1 VTTRSRHRKVGR
13 CRIGVKPLLLALG
26 LVLSGCSSTQF
37 AYNQLGTIILW
48 KTGDYVDLTSAQRTW
63 LRSEINALL
72 DWHRKEELP
81 QYSQFLAQAELSLD
95 APLTEHRVAALRI
108 PIDRALDR
116 LQIRI
121 YDLLFRG
128 APLLTAEQTEDLMT
142 ILRNDQDDLER
153 ELLARDERQY
163 RADTYAR
170 LESQMSRVL
179 GRLSPDQRAHL
190 EQASNDI
197 GRIDHL
203 WLRDRS
209 RWQMDLEQMIA
220 AQPNEWPIAAS
231 AYFNGNNTLSSPE
244 YQALWQSNTQVITR
258 ATVAVL
264 TQRSARQDRHLR
276 RWRSDLREDFDALV
290 ANSVQ

>member
-26 LVLSGCSSTQF
+26 LVLTGCSSTQF
-37 AYNQLGTIILW
+37 AYNQLDTIILW

-81 QYSQFLAQAELSLD
+81 QYSHFLAQAELSLD
-95 APLTEHRVAALRI
+95 APLTERRVAALRI

-142 ILRNDQDDLER
+142 TLRNDQDDLER

-190 EQASNDI
+190 EQASSDI
-197 GRIDHL
+197 VRIDHL

-220 AQPNEWPIAAS
+220 AQPTEWPIAAS

-258 ATVAVL
+258 ASVAVL

-276 RWRSDLREDFDALV
+276 RWLSDLREDFDALV

>member
-1 VTTRSRHRKVGR
+1 MTTRSRHRKVGR

-26 LVLSGCSSTQF
+26 LVLTGCSSTQF
-37 AYNQLGTIILW
+37 AYNQLDTIILW

-81 QYSQFLAQAELSLD
+81 QYSHFLAQAELSLD
-95 APLTEHRVAALRI
+95 APLTERRVAALRI

-142 ILRNDQDDLER
+142 TLRNDQDDLER

-190 EQASNDI
+190 EQASSDI
-197 GRIDHL
+197 VRIDHL

-220 AQPNEWPIAAS
+220 AQPTEWPIAAS

-258 ATVAVL
+258 ASVAVL

-276 RWRSDLREDFDALV
+276 RWLSDLREDFDALV